1 MAQEYAALTL
11 CRSLLEADT
20 EQAVIAILLEA
31 GYWNRSEVWR
41 FYGDV
46 ENNWA
51 QSGNQQSL
59 AEAALAEKV
68 VNAVDARLMG
78 ECLARRID
86 PTSERAPRSI
96 RQAVAWFFDDSSG
109 EKMATGGYVEDWPS
123 EKIRSVAG
131 GITLCATGTRP
142 DTLSLTISDNGEG
155 QTPRRLPDTI
165 LSLNKSNKLYIPFVQ
180 GQFNQGG
187 TGALRFCGRNNIQLV
202 ISRRNPAILNT
213 SCNENDLEWGF
224 TIVRRE
230 RPVDGKRRNSVYTY
244 LAPCDILELKDHH
257 HGKILSFRADQ
268 FGIFPDKEGPY
279 SRTAEFGTCIKLYE
293 YQYIGEKS
301 NILRGKSFLSRLDL
315 LLPEIALPARMY
327 DYRRD
332 KRGNLHG
339 PGSRE
344 TTLFGL
350 RRRLLGSENVE
361 QGFPLSIPFSPDGQ
375 KLVAHVFA
383 FKRAGSL
390 RDREDDENDAE
401 GQAKKRLGG
410 LRGYRKREGI
420 VFVRNGQTS
429 GESPQGFLSTRQF
442 EDEAFGR

>member
-1 MAQEYAALTL
+1 MHGSWASALPAG
-11 CRSLLEADT
+11 SIP
-20 EQAVIAILLEA
+20 QAKE
-31 GYWNRSEVWR
+31 S
-41 FYGDV
+41 
-46 ENNWA
+46 
-51 QSGNQQSL
+51 
-59 AEAALAEKV
+59 AL
-68 VNAVDARLMG
+68 
-78 ECLARRID
+78 D
-86 PTSERAPRSI
+86 PVK
-96 RQAVAWFFDDSSG
+96 AVAWFFDDSSG

-224 TIVRRE
+224 DAIVRRE

-301 NILRGKSFLSRLDL
+301 NILRGKSLPEPPGPPG
-315 LLPEIALPARMY
+315 LPEIALPGAHVCTTGAIRGVTFMGLEAAR
-327 DYRRD
+327 
-332 KRGNLHG
+332 
-339 PGSRE
+339 

-361 QGFPLSIPFSPDGQ
+361 QGFPLSIPFSPDVTA
-375 KLVAHVFA
+375 KLVAHRFA

-410 LRGYRKREGI
+410 LRGYREEGGHSFRPKWTDFREVSPKDFFRRDSLKMKPLADDLL
-420 VFVRNGQTS
+420 VFVDCDELKRTLCGKTS
-429 GESPQGFLSTRQF
+429 SCQAAT
-442 EDEAFGR
+442 A